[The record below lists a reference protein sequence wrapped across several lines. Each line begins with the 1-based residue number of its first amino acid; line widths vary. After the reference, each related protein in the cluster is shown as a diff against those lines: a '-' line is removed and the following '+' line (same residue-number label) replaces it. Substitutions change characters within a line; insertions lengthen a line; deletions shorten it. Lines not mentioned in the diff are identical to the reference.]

1 MEVIA
6 ELMLDDGLLSYP
18 NDISYEYHEVTD
30 ADGDRVYSELNTAN
44 WWKRSQEMLQ
54 TRAGED
60 SYLLPIILYLDG
72 TQLDVTGKLSAKPVC
87 VSLGN
92 FSGKIRVSIFL
103 TVY

>member
-6 ELMLDDGLLSYP
+6 ELMLGDGLLSYP
-18 NDISYEYHEVTD
+18 NDISYEYHVLTD
-30 ADGDRVYSELNTAN
+30 ANGDRVFSELSTGN
-44 WWKRSQEMLQ
+44 WWLRSQEMLQ

-92 FSGKIRVSIFL
+92 FSGKIRVSNL
-103 TVY
+103 